1 MEAILLSVK
10 WASME
15 FLGAIVLTLIAL
27 AVILAGCEL
36 FTNGIEWVGCKLN
49 LSTGA
54 VGSVLAAVG
63 TALPETLVPIVALLV
78 VRGEASEE
86 IGIGAILGAPF
97 MLSTLAFLMTGAAA
111 IVYHRRG
118 RRGLDLVVHTDT
130 LGQDLA
136 YFIAVYVLAIGASF
150 LPGRPYKLAV
160 GAVLIAAYCYY
171 VYSHFRREEENGA
184 EDLHPL
190 YLQRNC
196 DVPRLRYVL
205 VQVVTA
211 LAAIFLGAHIFV
223 SNLEKIST
231 VLASGLLHWDAKTI
245 ALVLSLTITPV
256 ATELPEKFNSIIWVG
271 RGKDTL
277 ALGNITGAMVF
288 QSCVPVAIG
297 ILLTPWELETRAVAS
312 AVIALLSG
320 VTVFV
325 VMRAQHRLSPYLL
338 LIGAPLY
345 AAWLVYALRH

>member
-1 MEAILLSVK
+1 MELI
-10 WASME
+10 
-15 FLGAIVLTLIAL
+15 GAIVMAVIAL
-27 AVILAGCEL
+27 AIILAGCEL

-78 VRGEASEE
+78 VRGETAEE

-97 MLSTLAFLMTGAAA
+97 MLSTLAFMMTGLAA
-111 IVYHRRG
+111 IFYHRRG
-118 RRGLDLVVHTDT
+118 RRGLDLSVHTET
-130 LGQDLA
+130 LGQDMA
-136 YFIAVYVLAIGASF
+136 YFLAVYMVAIGASF
-150 LPGRPYKLAV
+150 LPSRPLKLV
-160 GAVLIAAYCYY
+160 AAAALLLAYGYY
-171 VYSHFRREEENGA
+171 VYSHFRRDKGETA

-190 YLQRNC
+190 YLQRSC
-196 DVPRLRYVL
+196 EVPRLRYVL
-205 VQVVTA
+205 LQVVTA

-231 VLASGLLHWDAKTI
+231 VLAASLLGWDAKTV
-245 ALVLSLTITPV
+245 ALVLSLTITPI

-288 QSCVPVAIG
+288 QSCIPVALG
-297 ILLTPWELETRAVAS
+297 IVLTPWVLEPRAVAS
-312 AVIALLSG
+312 AVVALTSG
-320 VTVFV
+320 AVVFL
-325 VMRAQHRLSPYLL
+325 VMRLQRRLSPYVLL
-338 LIGAPLY
+338 VGAPLY
-345 AAWLVYALRH
+345 AAWLFYALRH